1 MNLVQAGLN
10 KIAKDFKTTQEAV
23 PRRVIVCAGTGCLV
37 NGSMKVYE
45 EFLRTIAQTGLA
57 IVPELK
63 KEHEGV
69 SVTKSGCQGFCQIG
83 PLVTVL
89 PEGILYTK
97 VKPKDVQDIV
107 ETTLKKGKFSIDLSM
122 WNRKQ
127 KSSVQL
133 LRRSPSIRNSAASFL
148 IIAVV

>member
-10 KIAKDFKTTQEAV
+10 KIAKDFKATQTAV
-23 PRRVIVCAGTGCLV
+23 ARRIIVCAGTGCLV

-45 EFLRTIAQTGLA
+45 EFLKAITETGLD

-63 KEHEGV
+63 KEQEGACA
-69 SVTKSGCQGFCQIG
+69 TKSGCQGFCQIG
-83 PLVTVL
+83 PLVTIL

-107 ETTLKKGKFSIDLSM
+107 ETTLKKGEILH
-122 WNRKQ
+122 R
-127 KSSVQL
+127 
-133 LRRSPSIRNSAASFL
+133 L
-148 IIAVV
+148 IYVEPGTKKLCITAQ